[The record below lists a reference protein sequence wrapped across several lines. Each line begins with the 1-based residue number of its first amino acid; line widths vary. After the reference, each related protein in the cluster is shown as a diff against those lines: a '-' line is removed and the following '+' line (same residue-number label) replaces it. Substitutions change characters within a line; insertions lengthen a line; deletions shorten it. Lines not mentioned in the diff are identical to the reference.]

1 MEFERPAAL
10 ALLALAPAL
19 ALLLL
24 VRFRADRASLG
35 ALVGPRRFRRLYN
48 VWLVKSFFAGAFA
61 VAFVVLAVL
70 ALAEPRGGRRVVPDE
85 RAGLDVV
92 FLLDVSRSMLASD
105 SQPSRLASA
114 AAAAERLAAA
124 LPAPR
129 IAVVAFK
136 GEAYRLL
143 PLTEDLEA
151 LALVLAA
158 AGPELS
164 TSTGSNVEA
173 GIRSALASLP
183 DAGRYRVIFL
193 FSDGESLEGQAV
205 RAARD
210 ARAAGVPIVAVAVG
224 TEAGAQLV
232 LADGRTVF
240 DRSGRPVVSRLD
252 LRQLEDVAAAS
263 EGRVYRP
270 EETARIAREL
280 LSLLKGLGEKDWTQG
295 VRAERRPLYRL
306 FLSIA
311 LGLLLLGR
319 VVRVVRWGRL
329 A

>member
-1 MEFERPAAL
+1 MRLENPAAL
-10 ALLALAPAL
+10 VLLALAPAL
-19 ALLLL
+19 ALLL
-24 VRFRADRASLG
+24 VARFRADRAPLR
-35 ALVGPRRFRRLYN
+35 ALVGRRRFEGLYN

-61 VAFVVLAVL
+61 VASVVLAVL
-70 ALAEPRGGRRVVPDE
+70 ALAEPRGRPRVVADE
-85 RAGLDVV
+85 RVGLDVV
-92 FLLDVSRSMLASD
+92 LLLDVSRSMLAAD
-105 SQPSRLASA
+105 AQPNRLASA
-114 AAAAERLAAA
+114 VSAAGRLAAA

-136 GEAYRLL
+136 GDAYRLL
-143 PLTEDLEA
+143 PLTEDPEA

-158 AGPELS
+158 AGPDLS
-164 TSTGSNVEA
+164 TSAGSNVEA
-173 GIRSALASLP
+173 GIRTALASLP
-183 DAGRYRVIFL
+183 DAGRYRAVFL
-193 FSDGESLEGQAV
+193 FSDGESLEGEAV

-210 ARAAGVPIVAVAVG
+210 ARAAGVPVVPIAVG
-224 TEAGAQLV
+224 TETGAQLV

-263 EGRVYRP
+263 GGRVYRA
-270 EETARIAREL
+270 EETARVAREL
-280 LSLLKGLGEKDWTQG
+280 LPLLKGLGEKDWTQG

-311 LGLLLLGR
+311 LGLLLAGR
-319 VVRVVRWGRL
+319 LVRVLRGRRM